1 MKINIYK
8 CFTIDKI
15 VNMSENIDIY
25 YCTNLKYLIANIY
38 RDTNIY
44 KAVEILI
51 QKKIRLPIDIKT
63 KILIHKLIENKKYSL
78 YSNIS

>member
-51 QKKIRLPIDIKT
+51 
-63 KILIHKLIENKKYSL
+63 
-78 YSNIS
+78 